1 MRRIAWLLAGAALL
15 LAAACESGPSG
26 PGTLTGTVVSPNG
39 PEGAAVVLVTGKGL
53 GAVGGAG
60 ATRAFSHLNGT
71 QLRVVLVN
79 TTPGVLRFTVAVP
92 DVGAPPPAA
101 TVLQVVDGANAPRP
115 VLTGYRVEFSR

>member
-1 MRRIAWLLAGAALL
+1 MKRIAWPVAAAAVL

-26 PGTLTGTVVSPNG
+26 PGKLTGTLVSPNG
-39 PEGAAVVLVTGKGL
+39 PEGAAVVLVTGEGL

-79 TTPGVLRFTVAVP
+79 ITPGELKFTVEVP

-101 TVLQVVDGANAPRP
+101 TVLQVVDGNNASRP
-115 VLTGYRVEFSR
+115 VLTGYRVKFSR